1 MKKLSF
7 LSFNT
12 QAGLAALIP
21 AFVLRLARWY
31 EHRGVFNMAW
41 LTVSRDA
48 IANFE
53 HLLTA
58 FAVPA
63 LFAAAWWFSWGQ
75 IRPRLQGKPWLGN
88 VEAVLPPLFV
98 VASGLL
104 YVVHSYL
111 WEHQS
116 VPLHAF
122 EATHPLGMLA
132 NQFGFDCAGVT
143 AYVLTVVLLFG
154 LRSGM
159 TTFRPVR

>member
-1 MKKLSF
+1 MKNLSF

-12 QAGLAALIP
+12 QAGFAALIP

-63 LFAAAWWFSWGQ
+63 LFTAAWWFSWGQ
-75 IRPRLQGKPWLGN
+75 IRPRLRGKPWLTN
-88 VEAVLPPLFV
+88 VEAVLPNLFV
-98 VASGLL
+98 VASSLL
-104 YVVHSYL
+104 YAFHSYL
-111 WEHQS
+111 WEHRS
-116 VPLHAF
+116 VPLHSA
-122 EATHPLGMLA
+122 ETTHPLGML
-132 NQFGFDCAGVT
+132 
-143 AYVLTVVLLFG
+143 
-154 LRSGM
+154 
-159 TTFRPVR
+159 